1 MKHLQ
6 KVQYSCLVV
15 GSAVWLYGWFQQ
27 QFNMLA
33 FGMLLLFTQNL
44 LFALGKLRH
53 SIVFLMFQG
62 VIFTFL
68 LSRPIIGMF
77 ENIDWWN
84 VNSQVGESIY
94 ATILMVTV
102 SLVALYIGAEI
113 TVRIIEAREKNEEN
127 LLEEKKKTIVKELR
141 FISLLMYLF
150 TLLIFFIQEGEKV
163 LFIRNH
169 TYLEFYS
176 IFQSRLPGVVHTLSG
191 FMPYSLCLY
200 LATLPKK
207 KQTFIPLALFW
218 ISAVP
223 SLIVGV
229 RNPIVL
235 NSIFIFLYYFIRD
248 VLHDKEKWIGKF
260 EKITLAVTVPIMTI
274 FMFAYSFIR
283 SEESVKILN
292 PLKMIVEFF
301 WEQGTTFS
309 FVAQGYGYRLN
320 LPVHEWGNYTF
331 GGIIDY
337 LVYGRVGQMI
347 FGTKALP
354 YGNNLTNAI
363 QSHNLSHNLSYVI
376 LKDRYLNGQGVG
388 SSYVFENYLD
398 WGYVGV
404 FLFSIALG
412 GFLIL
417 AVQLMKKNV
426 LTRTIM
432 LMCLTSIFFAPRAE
446 ATGWLNFLVTI
457 QFWVCIG
464 ACYIGAFLCTKI
476 KWLQRLIPKQI

>member
-1 MKHLQ
+1 MKQLQ
-6 KVQYSCLVV
+6 KVQYICFAV
-15 GSAVWLYGWFQQ
+15 GSGVWIYGWIQH
-27 QFNMLA
+27 QFDMLA
-33 FGMLLLFTQNL
+33 AGMLLIFIQNL
-44 LFALGKLRH
+44 LFAVRKFKH

-62 VIFTFL
+62 AVFTFL
-68 LSRPIIGMF
+68 LARPIIGLF

-84 VNSQVGESIY
+84 VNSQAKESIY
-94 ATILMVTV
+94 ATIFMITL

-113 TVRIIEAREKNEEN
+113 IIRIIEACEKTKKFFLKEKREDIIKA
-127 LLEEKKKTIVKELR
+127 LR
-141 FISLLMYLF
+141 FISLLAYLF
-150 TLLIFFIQEGEKV
+150 TLLIFFIQEGEKL

-176 IFQSRLPGVVHTLSG
+176 VFQSKLPGVIHTLSG

-200 LATLPKK
+200 LATFPRK

-218 ISAVP
+218 ISALP

-248 VLHDKEKWIGKF
+248 LLYDKEKWIGKF
-260 EKITLAVTVPIMTI
+260 EKITLAVAIPIMTI

-292 PLKMIVEFF
+292 PLKMIIEFF
-301 WEQGTTFS
+301 WGQGTTFT

-331 GGIIDY
+331 GGILDY
-337 LVYGRVGQMI
+337 LVYGRIGQMI
-347 FGTKALP
+347 FGTEALP
-354 YGNNLTNAI
+354 YGNNLINAI
-363 QSHNLSHNLSYVI
+363 ESHNLSHNLSYVI
-376 LKDRYLNGQGVG
+376 LKERYLNGQGVG

-398 WGYVGV
+398 WGYMGV
-404 FLFSIALG
+404 FLFSIILG
-412 GFLIL
+412 MFLVL
-417 AVQLMKKNV
+417 AVHLMKTNV
-426 LTRTIM
+426 LIRAIV

-446 ATGWLNFLVTI
+446 ATGWLNFIVTI
-457 QFWVCIG
+457 QFWMCMG
-464 ACYIGAFLCTKI
+464 ACYLGAFLCTKI
-476 KWLQRLIPKQI
+476 TWLQRLIPKKI